1 MGQRRQVSGCS
12 ERALLINHRQNVV
25 IVHINQSLYRL
36 QLCPGMPVGKR
47 LDLQKQHQ
55 PDNLRPQLCSDSA
68 GVGLHEI
75 VLQLG
80 KIVLSYGDIAERA
93 EAGGHTVNRPPD
105 ILHLGIEV
113 LAALDYRLFRLGSE
127 FDFLSFA
134 KYSSDFVNSQKFLGN
149 DMCHVGFC
157 EF

>member
-12 ERALLINHRQNVV
+12 ERALLVNHRQHIVV
-25 IVHINQSLYRL
+25 VHIHQSLYGL

-80 KIVLSYGDIAERA
+80 KIVLCYGDIAERA
-93 EAGGHTVNRPPD
+93 EAGSHTVNRPPD

-127 FDFLSFA
+127 FDLLSFA
-134 KYSSDFVNSQKFLGN
+134 KNPSDFVNGQKFLGY